1 MDRGFS
7 GDSFKMEGYGKSQ
20 DYGVGGDDN
29 PTAPTSVPT
38 GGPPPRPL
46 PPPTNKPTNWDAPS
60 ANPLGTKSLK
70 ELCRRHTHEILA
82 YCSVFWSFGMC
93 VAFLGPT
100 LLDLGCVTSTDM
112 KTISWVF
119 FAQLLCSLIGSIA
132 AGYLAQR

>member
-1 MDRGFS
+1 MEGT
-7 GDSFKMEGYGKSQ
+7 EGYGYNQS
-20 DYGVGGDDN
+20 YGN
-29 PTAPTSVPT
+29 T
-38 GGPPPRPL
+38 GGTSGGGGGTEKYQPQPSNSNWAIPEPVSPL
-46 PPPTNKPTNWDAPS
+46 
-60 ANPLGTKSLK
+60 ANSFR

-119 FAQLLCSLIGSIA
+119 FAQLLCSLIGSIL
-132 AGYLAQR
+132 AGYMAQR